1 MADEKIVVNG
11 KILQYGVL
19 SSDEG
24 YQVYTYPGMT
34 VAEMA
39 FNVMVTLRL
48 LEDGGYLKDKDEF
61 IELINKYYNDPQYKP
76 VEKDE
81 KN

>member
-24 YQVYTYPGMT
+24 YQVYTYPGYDCRRNG
-34 VAEMA
+34 
-39 FNVMVTLRL
+39 FQCYGNS
-48 LEDGGYLKDKDEF
+48 
-61 IELINKYYNDPQYKP
+61 
-76 VEKDE
+76 
-81 KN
+81 